1 MAQITDEYLAR
12 AYPVLVPFDRVR
24 LPVLNSAVNDVF
36 NSMDIEVR
44 ATHDYKSLIVCFSTV
59 IVKGGRSG
67 FVWQEPAHSKA
78 VSQLVGMQTAF
89 GGECDTSIE
98 LHRDNLCIV
107 LGHEDCVLNGFGYDI
122 IPVVGCDR
130 EIARVHRKFTSIY
143 QGRSE
148 ALTNFALA
156 YSAQD

>member
-1 MAQITDEYLAR
+1 MAQITDEYLAG

-44 ATHDYKSLIVCFSTV
+44 ATHDYKSLIVCFSTI
-59 IVKGGRSG
+59 IVKGRSG
-67 FVWQEPAHSKA
+67 FVWQEPAHAKA

-98 LHRDNLCIV
+98 LHRDSLCVV
-107 LGHEDCVLNGFGYDI
+107 LGHEDCALNGFGYDI
-122 IPVVGCDR
+122 IPVVGCDH

-156 YSAQD
+156 CSAQD

>member
-1 MAQITDEYLAR
+1 MAQITDAYLVK

-36 NSMDIEVR
+36 NSMEVVVR
-44 ATHDYKSLIVCFSTV
+44 ATNDYKSLIVCFSTP
-59 IVKGGRSG
+59 IVPGRSG
-67 FVWQEPAHSKA
+67 FVWQEPKHSKA

-98 LHRDNLCIV
+98 LHRDSLCVV
-107 LGHEDCVLNGFGYDI
+107 LGHEDCVVNGFGYDI
-122 IPVVGCDR
+122 IPVPGCDH

-143 QGRSE
+143 QGRAE
-148 ALTNFALA
+148 ALTNFASA
-156 YSAQD
+156 YLAQD